1 MGPPPPL
8 PSPTFPR
15 PTGLRELRGRVLV
28 SWKIPAA
35 AKVSVCRH
43 SLAWSQACLPGQ
55 LPPAY
60 PRGWLCTGALK
71 GSPGLL
77 VLEARG
83 CRGNQLWSVG
93 DYM

>member
-1 MGPPPPL
+1 M
-8 PSPTFPR
+8 
-15 PTGLRELRGRVLV
+15 

-60 PRGWLCTGALK
+60 PRGWLCMGTLGGTPELLWVLGA
-71 GSPGLL
+71 
-77 VLEARG
+77 
-83 CRGNQLWSVG
+83 CRAYQSWRAQ
-93 DYM
+93 DYIVQPTHFMDE